1 MPHLLQPDEPQTE
14 GQDGDEAA
22 QQPQPEGQD
31 GDEAA
36 QQPQEN
42 EEERIEPE
50 QTNPGDDS
58 DLGNMADSASAIAN
72 CWNADDSDFDIV
84 LPSDN
89 EGSGNE
95 LNLLSRRSIAKH
107 MPAPEPES
115 QSESDSKS
123 KSESESEEEST
134 KRLSRREAPRRT
146 TGKKP
151 ERSPSSSSSEPEQES
166 AKQLSRREA
175 PRRTPGKKP
184 ERSPSSSSSE
194 PEQSPERKGAEN
206 SSSTER
212 PTTSSACE
220 KQKKKKKCQGA
231 KVTGDATTCL
241 LCRKTFTKIWN
252 ASRHLEQKHN
262 LDKNDAGFKSN
273 L

>member
-115 QSESDSKS
+115 QSKSNSKS
-123 KSESESEEEST
+123 KSESESEEESA
-134 KRLSRREAPRRT
+134 KR
-146 TGKKP
+146 
-151 ERSPSSSSSEPEQES
+151 
-166 AKQLSRREA
+166 LSRREA

-184 ERSPSSSSSE
+184 ELSPSSSSSE